1 MCCTVCVLV
10 YTSVYGV
17 NNFIVHRNSHG
28 LYQLYRHN
36 EDDIDL
42 LFQLLRVYNTRQ
54 VLSLHFLS
62 RFLENSVIKV
72 NSDDNTLDLYEHL
85 CYIQNPS
92 LSYKRKVFFKFVEVF
107 QDTYYLQE
115 LKAKILQHI
124 ILPLFAYS
132 FEEGK
137 VDEVSIQILVFCV
150 RILKFVWVSISLLCR
165 QCFINKKFRR

>member
-1 MCCTVCVLV
+1 MFLLLR
-10 YTSVYGV
+10 Y
-17 NNFIVHRNSHG
+17 
-28 LYQLYRHN
+28 N

-42 LFQLLRVYNTRQ
+42 LFQLLRIYSTRQ

-72 NSDDNTLDLYEHL
+72 NTDDILMTLLMYCL
-85 CYIQNPS
+85 QNPS

-107 QDTYYLQE
+107 QKTFYLQE

-137 VDEVSIQILVFCV
+137 VDEVSIYNGVFYV
-150 RILKFVWVSISLLCR
+150 GR
-165 QCFINKKFRR
+165 

>member
-1 MCCTVCVLV
+1 MFLLLR
-10 YTSVYGV
+10 Y
-17 NNFIVHRNSHG
+17 
-28 LYQLYRHN
+28 N

-42 LFQLLRVYNTRQ
+42 LFQLLRIYSTRQ

-72 NSDDNTLDLYEHL
+72 NTDDILMTLLMYCL
-85 CYIQNPS
+85 QNPS

-107 QDTYYLQE
+107 QKTFYLQE

-137 VDEVSIQILVFCV
+137 VDEVSICNGVFYV
-150 RILKFVWVSISLLCR
+150 GR
-165 QCFINKKFRR
+165 